1 MEEFSTHSDMDD
13 EDMPTTPH
21 SPPTPQSTPPAL
33 ERSRRNRAPETHTR
47 KIRPIQ
53 TKTYQGG
60 IKYKGQLLGGLP
72 HGKGRMKWTN
82 GEAYFGEWKRGK
94 RHGHGKMQ
102 YEDPGLIFIG
112 RWINDDM
119 HEGTMK
125 FPEGITYT
133 GFFKDGSMYGLGT
146 MIWPNGNTHTGEFR
160 NDERNGEGTYRVF
173 ENKLLVKEYIGN
185 WENDKKSGQGI
196 MNWPQDGDNY
206 TGEWNDNNRHGHGI
220 MKENVTIYEGNW
232 ENDRKKGRGVFIYP
246 ETNMTYI
253 SEWNDDIMMSAEVNQ
268 KGHPITGNIGL
279 LQGDANIRTS
289 TGYALYP
296 RYHADLQY
304 LNGDHYNGAVI
315 LYKDGR
321 LLQYGQGTLNK
332 QVGSYNEVPM
342 PPVVIEEDDDMDGG
356 KKTTR
361 KRRPKLNRKSRSN
374 KN

>member
-1 MEEFSTHSDMDD
+1 MEGFSMQSDN
-13 EDMPTTPH
+13 EEIPTTPH
-21 SPPTPQSTPPAL
+21 SPPPPQSTPPAIN
-33 ERSRRNRAPETHTR
+33 RSRRNRAPETNTR

-53 TKTYQGG
+53 KKKYPGG
-60 IKYKGQLLGGLP
+60 IEYKGQLLGGLP

-102 YEDPGLIFIG
+102 YEDTGHTFIG

-119 HEGTMK
+119 NDGTMQ
-125 FPEGITYT
+125 FPDGTKYVGSFKN
-133 GFFKDGSMYGLGT
+133 GFMYGLGT
-146 MIWPNGNTHTGEFR
+146 MTWASGNTYTGEFR
-160 NDERNGEGTYRVF
+160 KDERNGEGTYRVF

-206 TGEWNDNNRHGHGI
+206 TGEWKDNNRHGHGI
-220 MKENVTIYEGNW
+220 MKENITIYEGNW
-232 ENDRKKGRGVFIYP
+232 ENDRKKGRGVFTYP

-253 SEWNDDIMMSAEVNQ
+253 SDWNDDIMMSAEVNQ

-296 RYHADLQY
+296 RYQADLQY

-342 PPVVIEEDDDMDGG
+342 PPVVIEEDDDDYMDGG
-356 KKTTR
+356 KKATR